1 VAGLMLALAL
11 IQAWLVASRRAAPFV
26 TICAIAGGLAAAHA
40 LRKRWAQRASV
51 VILAVALIWAG
62 YLAYDRFRPKS
73 DRERIE
79 EVCGPHASEGS
90 EPAFVGDD
98 GTVSCGGLG
107 STTESA

>member
-1 VAGLMLALAL
+1 MRRPVIAVATPMGVGVAGLMLALAL

-40 LRKRWAQRASV
+40 LRNKRWA
-51 VILAVALIWAG
+51 
-62 YLAYDRFRPKS
+62 DRFRPKS
-73 DRERIE
+73 DREPIE